1 MTFKNKSTLGTHN
14 FIKEFYQDCKSG
26 IATGWWNEIYG
37 RRGERINVTLNEQKL
52 STVYDLINFIKDNV
66 DSLSTEDIKSVSSRV
81 YRTYPALKFKRVY
94 KWEVD
99 EDVDFKGEGSN
110 LKGDFTQED
119 LAEEASEGNTEQEN
133 TVQEEQPAKEETPAP
148 DFEYAKKIEDKQELK
163 AYAKEFGFKIDSRKS
178 LGDMMKSFQG
188 KFHASKGK

>member
-1 MTFKNKSTLGTHN
+1 MTIKNKSTLGTPN

-26 IATGWWNEIYG
+26 IAKGWWNENYG
-37 RRGERINVTLNEQKL
+37 RRGERVNVELNEQKL

-66 DSLSTEDIKSVSSRV
+66 DAISAEDIESVASYV
-81 YRTYPALKFKRVY
+81 YRTYPTLKFKRAY

-99 EDVDFKGEGSN
+99 EESVQGVVPSTE
-110 LKGDFTQED
+110 TPTEEQEPEQED
-119 LAEEASEGNTEQEN
+119 
-133 TVQEEQPAKEETPAP
+133 VQEEQPTKEEIPAP

-178 LGDMMKSFQG
+178 LSDMMKSFQG
-188 KFHASKGK
+188 KYHASKPKGE